1 MRRRNLPIAMGL
13 LLAAA
18 ACGPAQ
24 VVVTVEQTVDNPDG
38 SGTVTRPIQGIEVT
52 LLPFD
57 RDAVF
62 DSMESA
68 FPTKQPAIPQ
78 DLMDARD
85 SVRVAQEK
93 WQAATARWGTL
104 RDTLQKIT
112 ETMKKYSRGEPQ
124 YVLMYKDFQAFDSEL
139 GRVERE
145 KDNFFKK
152 FDSLQKGTIHASD
165 SVRIAR
171 EDWAD
176 SAFAGVDEV
185 FAAKINDSGLQAATD
200 TTDASGVA
208 NGDQFKVPPGKYW
221 VTARYELPYTELYW
235 NVPIEVKR
243 GEPNE
248 IKLTKENAKERVKL

>member
-1 MRRRNLPIAMGL
+1 MRRRNLLLAMGL

-24 VVVTVEQTVDNPDG
+24 VVVTVEQTVDNPEG
-38 SGTVTRPIQGIEVT
+38 GATTRPISGIEVT
-52 LLPFD
+52 LLPYD

-62 DSMESA
+62 DSMEA
-68 FPTKQPAIPQ
+68 AYPTKQPAIPQ

-112 ETMKKYSRGEPQ
+112 EAMKKYSRGEAQ
-124 YVLMYKDFQAFDSEL
+124 YVVMYKDFQAFDSEL

-145 KDNFFKK
+145 KDNYFKK
-152 FDSLQKGTIHASD
+152 FDSLQKGTLHASD
-165 SVRIAR
+165 SVRIVR
-171 EDWAD
+171 ENWAD
-176 SAFAGVDEV
+176 SAFADVDDV
-185 FAAKINDSGLQAATD
+185 LTAKLQESGLQAVTD

-208 NGDQFKVPPGKYW
+208 NGEQFNVKPGKYW